1 MAAKRTKKTSKKVAE
16 NVAKAEKVIAEI
28 QASVEKDI
36 ARPVSVRLRELLADT
51 ISPEMV
57 AVSAG
62 QIIRDACI
70 SYGNTPLAADIA
82 RAWAPAR
89 ERCIADPKNAKDAI
103 SDLADTL
110 ADY

>member
-16 NVAKAEKVIAEI
+16 KAPEPV
-28 QASVEKDI
+28 VEVVEQVDE
-36 ARPVSVRLRELLADT
+36 AVPTLPVSMRLRELLADSV
-51 ISPEMV
+51 ISHEMV

>member
-16 NVAKAEKVIAEI
+16 KAPEPV
-28 QASVEKDI
+28 VEVVEQVDE
-36 ARPVSVRLRELLADT
+36 AVPTLPVSMRLRELLADT